1 MKGSNQ
7 SKREWVAKVSLR
19 DGRAWHET
27 TERVHAGSLPVAAH
41 RAAAQAK
48 AKLPKR
54 TRIEEAILKLL
65 PLPRFAH
72 REGGPS

>member
-1 MKGSNQ
+1 MNGSNQ

-19 DGRAWHET
+19 DGRAWRET

-65 PLPRFAH
+65 PLPSLGP
-72 REGGPS
+72 REGGPA

>member
-1 MKGSNQ
+1 MNSSNQ
-7 SKREWVAKVSLR
+7 STREWVAKVSLR
-19 DGRAWHET
+19 DGRAWRET
-27 TERVHAGSLPVAAH
+27 TERVRAGSLPVAAH

-65 PLPRFAH
+65 PLPSLAPRD
-72 REGGPS
+72 GGPS

>member
-1 MKGSNQ
+1 MNSSNR
-7 SKREWVAKVSLR
+7 SKREWVAKVNLR
-19 DGRAWHET
+19 DGRVWRET

-65 PLPRFAH
+65 PLPTFAP
-72 REGGPS
+72 RDGGSS